1 MQTPCINPLVLVVAG
16 FSLLQLALPGR
27 AAPTPFHNAPDSAT
41 RLVNPFADQPPA
53 VAAGRALYAVNCSA
67 CHGRNAEGSGNIPP
81 LAHGA
86 VQSAADGEI
95 FWFITTGGVNDGMPS
110 WASLPE
116 PQRWQIVAYLKTLLT
131 APTAADAPAGSSP
144 ASITAPP
151 PPAPFTDFR
160 YEEPGT
166 LRKITVADLPA
177 PYATSS
183 ASNAPALVSRPPEAW
198 PRAPEGFRVNLY
210 ADGLAT
216 PRVIRLAPNG
226 DVFVAESGGGRIRVF
241 RGMTADGTPER
252 SEIFASNLNRP
263 YGIAFYPTGPNPRW
277 VYVGDTDAVLRIPYR
292 NGDLEARGGPQH
304 IVDLPAGSGHWTRDV
319 RFSLNGKTL
328 FVAVGSNSNVDDP
341 DITPAEKH
349 RADILAFDPSGSHM
363 RIYAW
368 GIRNPSG
375 LAVDPGTGRL
385 WCTVN
390 ERDGLGDNLV
400 PDYITSVREDGFYG
414 WPWWYL
420 GSHQDPRHAGKHP
433 ELQHEVIVPDV
444 LLQPHNASLQMV
456 FYEGRRFPRE
466 YRGDIF
472 ASEHGS
478 WNKSVRAG
486 YEVIR
491 IPRHQ
496 TSEASGEYEDFL
508 TGFVL
513 PSGQAWGRPV
523 GVAGAEDGSLL
534 VTDDG
539 SNSIW
544 RVDYVGGSGPQNNR
558 QASSR

>member
-1 MQTPCINPLVLVVAG
+1 
-16 FSLLQLALPGR
+16 
-27 AAPTPFHNAPDSAT
+27 
-41 RLVNPFADQPPA
+41 
-53 VAAGRALYAVNCSA
+53 
-67 CHGRNAEGSGNIPP
+67 
-81 LAHGA
+81 
-86 VQSAADGEI
+86 
-95 FWFITTGGVNDGMPS
+95 MPS

-131 APTAADAPAGSSP
+131 APTAAGAPRASSP

-160 YEEPGT
+160 YEAPGT
-166 LRKITVADLPA
+166 SRKITVADLPA

-183 ASNAPALVSRPPEAW
+183 ASNAPSLVSRPPEAW
-198 PRAPEGFRVNLY
+198 PKAPEGFKVNLY

-226 DVFVAESGGGRIRVF
+226 DIFVAESGAGRIRVF
-241 RGMTADGTPER
+241 RGMTADGKPQH
-252 SEIFASNLNRP
+252 SEIFVSNLNRP
-263 YGIAFYPTGPNPRW
+263 YGIAFYPTGANPSW
-277 VYVGDTDAVLRIPYR
+277 VYVGDADAVLRIPYR
-292 NGDLEARGGPQH
+292 NGDLKAAGGAQR
-304 IVDLPAGSGHWTRDV
+304 IVDLPRGSGHWTRDV
-319 RFSLNGKTL
+319 GFSLDGKTL

-341 DITPAEKH
+341 DTTPAEKY
-349 RADILAFDPSGSHM
+349 RADILAFDPNGSHM

-375 LAVDPGTGRL
+375 LAVDPGSGQL

-400 PDYITSVREDGFYG
+400 PDYITSVREHGFYG
-414 WPWWYL
+414 WPWWYM
-420 GSHQDPRHAGKHP
+420 GSRQDPRHAGKHP
-433 ELQHEVIVPDV
+433 ELQREAIVPDV
-444 LLQPHNASLQMV
+444 LLQPHNASLQML
-456 FYEGRRFPRE
+456 FYQGQRFPKE
-466 YRGDIF
+466 YLGDIF

-491 IPRHQ
+491 VPRHQ
-496 TSEASGEYEDFL
+496 TSQASGEYEDFL

-513 PSGQAWGRPV
+513 PNGQAWGRPV
-523 GVAGAEDGSLL
+523 GVASAADGSLL

-544 RVDYVGGSGPQNNR
+544 RVDYVGGPR
-558 QASSR
+558 Y